1 MKKDREEK
9 YIEYVFRQE
18 IEASIADR
26 VIEKEIFSYT
36 NVNGVI
42 HPKYPKYW
50 NIVDNQAT
58 VYLRLYP

>member
-26 VIEKEIFSYT
+26 VIEKEKDLLFLHVHLHTYKHFLMLVHDFYLHS
-36 NVNGVI
+36 
-42 HPKYPKYW
+42 KYAMNP
-50 NIVDNQAT
+50 
-58 VYLRLYP
+58 